1 VTNRSRRLVIILSAV
16 VLVLSLLAGLAA
28 ATTGFFGLAYDKAVE
43 QVEDR
48 KSEVQLPVPP
58 EDPEPGEEQSLRS
71 AAGRSD
77 HPKPTVPTPSIRTLA
92 R

>member
-43 QVEDR
+43 QVEER
-48 KSEVQLPVPP
+48 SSYQEGPWLR
-58 EDPEPGEEQSLRS
+58 EDPKPGEEQDEASTEEEEHGKQNTG
-71 AAGRSD
+71 ATD
-77 HPKPTVPTPSIRTLA
+77 
-92 R
+92 

>member
-1 VTNRSRRLVIILSAV
+1 MIRSRRLLIVLSAI

-48 KSEVQLPVPP
+48 KSDVQLPVQT

-71 AAGRSD
+71 ADDRSD
-77 HPKPTVPTPSIRTLA
+77 HTKPSAPTPSIRTLA